1 MEGHYTSIPSLSKVI
16 DFNILLLGEKKELLK
31 RKINRVK
38 HYRSSADT
46 TEYFNLI
53 DIPSFTNHLTLF
65 HNNYD
70 LIIDNTS
77 YRKPSIKQ
85 NHFVKLWISKV
96 FDKRYLIKNKLDDF
110 LENNF
115 YPSINKNLNLK
126 HFFRNFLNEISNFD
140 NFVSR
145 NIKISIE
152 EINVDLSSF
161 LNNLLI
167 KINRKIAKN
176 KITLILDFTNNFHKI
191 YYKKAPFYFGLSLIN
206 KSNKDRKSD
215 RLNFLV
221 KIENKNLKIDIY
233 WNGGVESIYVKRDLG
248 QNLKKY
254 NFEYDKKNIKKFD
267 TQTNSKKKN

>member
-1 MEGHYTSIPSLSKVI
+1 M
-16 DFNILLLGEKKELLK
+16 
-31 RKINRVK
+31 
-38 HYRSSADT
+38 
-46 TEYFNLI
+46 
-53 DIPSFTNHLTLF
+53 
-65 HNNYD
+65 
-70 LIIDNTS
+70 
-77 YRKPSIKQ
+77 
-85 NHFVKLWISKV
+85 
-96 FDKRYLIKNKLDDF
+96 
-110 LENNF
+110 
-115 YPSINKNLNLK
+115 
-126 HFFRNFLNEISNFD
+126 
-140 NFVSR
+140 SR

-233 WNGGVESIYVKRDLG
+233 WHGGVESIYVKRDLG

-254 NFEYDKKNIKKFD
+254 NFVERKILKNLILRLIPKKELTAYIPTNFLYFD
-267 TQTNSKKKN
+267 F

>member
-1 MEGHYTSIPSLSKVI
+1 M
-16 DFNILLLGEKKELLK
+16 
-31 RKINRVK
+31 
-38 HYRSSADT
+38 
-46 TEYFNLI
+46 
-53 DIPSFTNHLTLF
+53 
-65 HNNYD
+65 
-70 LIIDNTS
+70 
-77 YRKPSIKQ
+77 
-85 NHFVKLWISKV
+85 
-96 FDKRYLIKNKLDDF
+96 DDF

-167 KINRKIAKN
+167 KMNRKIAKN
-176 KITLILDFTNNFHKI
+176 KSTLILDFTNNFHKI

-221 KIENKNLKIDIY
+221 KIENKNLIIDIY
-233 WNGGVESIYVKRDLG
+233 WKGGVETIYVKRDLG
-248 QNLKKY
+248 Q
-254 NFEYDKKNIKKFD
+254 
-267 TQTNSKKKN
+267 T